1 MPSAV
6 VSSSLSPAK
15 VLLLAVHFATH
26 ANIDSLTSLCQLHA
40 STLHEELLLR
50 ILLTYLPETIRP
62 DLYVGLLQQVSEK
75 DFQDTNAHAPDPSPV
90 DALAEAEAAKK
101 VKRLHLRSLNGPL
114 IHESLQRDVLSSFL
128 VLRARSIDT
137 ETGTSSQLL
146 DLLLPFVHR
155 SSYLCTWISS
165 IVVPYVKKE
174 QAVDSRNSL
183 LQFEALSD
191 AEASIF
197 LLSRQPDMPSTVQP
211 DIDHD
216 LRESFG
222 PWLYNPDRWKEA
234 GPDGG
239 TDIIC
244 EGWQELRTWL
254 VSQAASSWPIAVQV
268 LEKWGGIDDVCLSNG
283 LAMKL
288 AKRFQDHCRET
299 YAATT
304 LACVYSIQDT
314 SLECLS
320 RLYNIVARLRVRH
333 AYDEKYESLEEALE
347 TLPDLSLHNIST
359 LWQDRTASLAK
370 DNILAPKNLLT
381 SPTAESTRLLL
392 ALILSAYILT
402 LHGHPSSVRR
412 VGDLTFLRDTRDQNA
427 VFTKLLWTIEKQA
440 STRDDEYIVWARKRL
455 LWLRGWRDAA
465 ASAPQEIDNGTF
477 CAIQRESMDADFL
490 KLMLSSGRMFV
501 AKLMKH
507 HGHSKL
513 LHGANPNKVV
523 LADSVPLGYDLARS
537 LFEDTDYKSLPEETI
552 QEVVHKSALAAFD
565 NATSPDRARGGLK
578 RCDEILRALPAT
590 VGPSS
595 AGTKRIR
602 ALLKATHA
610 LSGYRLVLRAGE
622 SVSPV
627 VLRVH
632 SDPIS
637 IVGKIL
643 AQNPGAYTRLQEFL
657 EMGINIFE
665 AGLPCHSVHLTASSL
680 TTEQLQAHKE
690 VSERRITALCIQAAL
705 SEEDFETAYSYV
717 ASRLGTQACNASSA
731 AQHVMDDWSWRAA
744 LQAGQYVRTE
754 RSKKPTHLGTA
765 SGNPT
770 IRHLQQ
776 RLECL
781 ATALRVAPTSE
792 LQDIL
797 QSFRRCEEQLDSAIK
812 EEATNEAAWDAEADA
827 GRLPGS
833 FDRPLVEEQCLSR
846 TLNAS
851 AASRQTDEAPMSL
864 FDLSRATARVAQK
877 NLSIMS
883 GLKSISGDVGS
894 VGQEL
899 HDESNQRVRK
909 RDQLR
914 EAATGTLVSGVGW
927 LIGANVNPNRTSR
940 GEM

>member
-1 MPSAV
+1 MMPSAV
-6 VSSSLSPAK
+6 VPSALSPAK

-62 DLYVGLLQQVSEK
+62 DLYVGLLQQVSER
-75 DFQDTNAHAPDPSPV
+75 DFQDTNAHAPDSLPV
-90 DALAEAEAAKK
+90 DTLTEAEAAKK

-137 ETGTSSQLL
+137 ETGTPSQLL

-174 QAVDSRNSL
+174 QAVDSRDSL

-197 LLSRQPDMPSTVQP
+197 LLSRQPDMPSTVQL

-239 TDIIC
+239 TDIVC
-244 EGWQELRTWL
+244 EGWQEFRTWL

-268 LEKWGGIDDVCLSNG
+268 LEKWGGIDDVCLSHG
-283 LAMKL
+283 LTMKL

-304 LACVYSIQDT
+304 LACVYSVQDT
-314 SLECLS
+314 SLKCLS
-320 RLYNIVARLRVRH
+320 RLYNIVARLRVRL

-392 ALILSAYILT
+392 ALILSAYNLT

-440 STRDDEYIVWARKRL
+440 STRNDEYIVWARKRL

-465 ASAPQEIDNGTF
+465 ASVPQEIDNGTF

-490 KLMLSSGRMFV
+490 KLMLSSGR
-501 AKLMKH
+501 
-507 HGHSKL
+507 
-513 LHGANPNKVV
+513 
-523 LADSVPLGYDLARS
+523 YDLARS
-537 LFEDTDYKSLPEETI
+537 LFEDTDYKLLPEETI

-578 RCDEILRALPAT
+578 RCDEILRALPTT

-657 EMGINIFE
+657 EMGINISE

-717 ASRLGTQACNASSA
+717 ASRLSTQAGNASSA
-731 AQHVMDDWSWRAA
+731 AQYVMDDWSWRAA
-744 LQAGQYVRTE
+744 LQAGQYIRTE

-833 FDRPLVEEQCLSR
+833 FDRPLVDELCLSR

-883 GLKSISGDVGS
+883 GLKSISGDVGL

-899 HDESNQRVRK
+899 HEESNQRVRK

>member
-1 MPSAV
+1 MMPSAV
-6 VSSSLSPAK
+6 VPSALSPAK

-62 DLYVGLLQQVSEK
+62 DLYVGLLQQVSER
-75 DFQDTNAHAPDPSPV
+75 DFQDTNAHAPDSLPV
-90 DALAEAEAAKK
+90 DTLTEAEAAKK

-137 ETGTSSQLL
+137 ETGTPSQLL

-174 QAVDSRNSL
+174 QAVDSRDSL

-197 LLSRQPDMPSTVQP
+197 LLSRQPDMPSTVQL

-239 TDIIC
+239 TDIAC
-244 EGWQELRTWL
+244 EGWQEFRTWL

-268 LEKWGGIDDVCLSNG
+268 LEKWGGIDDVCLSHG
-283 LAMKL
+283 LTMKL

-304 LACVYSIQDT
+304 LACVYSVQDT

-320 RLYNIVARLRVRH
+320 RLYNIVARLRVRL

-392 ALILSAYILT
+392 ALILSAYNLT

-440 STRDDEYIVWARKRL
+440 STRNDEYIVWARKRL
-455 LWLRGWRDAA
+455 LWLRGWRDVA
-465 ASAPQEIDNGTF
+465 ASVPQETDNGTF
-477 CAIQRESMDADFL
+477 CAIQRQSMDADFL
-490 KLMLSSGRMFV
+490 KLMLSSGR
-501 AKLMKH
+501 
-507 HGHSKL
+507 
-513 LHGANPNKVV
+513 
-523 LADSVPLGYDLARS
+523 YDLARS
-537 LFEDTDYKSLPEETI
+537 LFEDTDYKLLPEETI
-552 QEVVHKSALAAFD
+552 QDVVHKSALAAFD

-578 RCDEILRALPAT
+578 RCDEILRALPTT

-657 EMGINIFE
+657 EMGINISE

-690 VSERRITALCIQAAL
+690 VSERRITALCIHAAL

-717 ASRLGTQACNASSA
+717 ASRLSTQAGNASSA
-731 AQHVMDDWSWRAA
+731 AQYVMDDWSWRAA
-744 LQAGQYVRTE
+744 LQAGQYIRTE

-833 FDRPLVEEQCLSR
+833 FDRPLVDELCLSR

-883 GLKSISGDVGS
+883 GLKSISGDVGL

>member
-1 MPSAV
+1 MMPSAV
-6 VSSSLSPAK
+6 IPSALSPAK

-62 DLYVGLLQQVSEK
+62 ELYVGLLQQISER
-75 DFQDTNAHAPDPSPV
+75 DFQDIKAHAPDSSPV
-90 DALAEAEAAKK
+90 DALTEAEAAKK

-114 IHESLQRDVLSSFL
+114 IHESFQRDILSSFL

-137 ETGTSSQLL
+137 ETGTSSQFL

-197 LLSRQPDMPSTVQP
+197 LLSRQPDMPSAVQLE
-211 DIDHD
+211 IDHD
-216 LRESFG
+216 LREIFG

-234 GPDGG
+234 EPDGG
-239 TDIIC
+239 KDIVC
-244 EGWQELRTWL
+244 EGWQEFRAWL

-268 LEKWGGIDDVCLSNG
+268 LEKWGGIDDVCLSHG
-283 LAMKL
+283 LTMKL

-320 RLYNIVARLRVRH
+320 RLYNIVAKLRVRL
-333 AYDEKYESLEEALE
+333 AYDEKYESLEKALE

-392 ALILSAYILT
+392 ALILSAYNLT

-465 ASAPQEIDNGTF
+465 ASVPQEIDNGTF
-477 CAIQRESMDADFL
+477 CAIHRESMDADFL
-490 KLMLSSGRMFV
+490 KLMLSSGR
-501 AKLMKH
+501 
-507 HGHSKL
+507 
-513 LHGANPNKVV
+513 
-523 LADSVPLGYDLARS
+523 YDLARS
-537 LFEDTDYKSLPEETI
+537 LFEDTDYKPLPEEAI

-657 EMGINIFE
+657 EMGINISE

-717 ASRLGTQACNASSA
+717 ASRLGTQAGNASSA

-797 QSFRRCEEQLDSAIK
+797 QSFRRCEEQLDSAVK

-833 FDRPLVEEQCLSR
+833 FDRPLVDERCLSK

-883 GLKSISGDVGS
+883 GLKSISDDVGL

>member
-1 MPSAV
+1 MMPSAV
-6 VSSSLSPAK
+6 IPSALSPAK

-62 DLYVGLLQQVSEK
+62 ELYVGLLQQILER
-75 DFQDTNAHAPDPSPV
+75 DFQDTKAHAPDSSPV
-90 DALAEAEAAKK
+90 DALTEAEAAKK

-114 IHESLQRDVLSSFL
+114 IHESFQRDVLSSFL

-137 ETGTSSQLL
+137 ETGTPSQFL
-146 DLLLPFVHR
+146 DLLLPFIHR

-197 LLSRQPDMPSTVQP
+197 LLSRQPDMPSTVQL

-234 GPDGG
+234 EPDGG
-239 TDIIC
+239 KDIVC
-244 EGWQELRTWL
+244 EGWQEFRTWL

-268 LEKWGGIDDVCLSNG
+268 LEKWGGIDDVCLSHG
-283 LAMKL
+283 LTMKL

-320 RLYNIVARLRVRH
+320 RLYNIVAKLRVRL
-333 AYDEKYESLEEALE
+333 AYDEKYESLEKALE

-392 ALILSAYILT
+392 ALILSAYNLT

-440 STRDDEYIVWARKRL
+440 STCDDEYIVWARKRL

-465 ASAPQEIDNGTF
+465 ATVPQEIDNGTF
-477 CAIQRESMDADFL
+477 CAIHRESMDADFL
-490 KLMLSSGRMFV
+490 KLMLSSGR
-501 AKLMKH
+501 
-507 HGHSKL
+507 
-513 LHGANPNKVV
+513 
-523 LADSVPLGYDLARS
+523 YDLARS
-537 LFEDTDYKSLPEETI
+537 LFEDTDYKPLPEKAI

-657 EMGINIFE
+657 EMGINISE

-680 TTEQLQAHKE
+680 TTEQLQTHKE

-717 ASRLGTQACNASSA
+717 ASRLGTQAGNASSA

-797 QSFRRCEEQLDSAIK
+797 QSFRRCEEQLDSAVK

-833 FDRPLVEEQCLSR
+833 FDRPLFDERCLSR

-851 AASRQTDEAPMSL
+851 AASRQMDEAPMSL

-883 GLKSISGDVGS
+883 GLKSISGDVGL

>member
-6 VSSSLSPAK
+6 IPSALSPAK

-62 DLYVGLLQQVSEK
+62 ELYVGLLQQISER
-75 DFQDTNAHAPDPSPV
+75 DFQDTKAHAPDSSPV
-90 DALAEAEAAKK
+90 DALTEAEAAKK

-114 IHESLQRDVLSSFL
+114 IHESFQRDILGSFL
-128 VLRARSIDT
+128 VLRARSIDA
-137 ETGTSSQLL
+137 ETGTPSQFL

-197 LLSRQPDMPSTVQP
+197 LLSRQPDLPSTVQL

-234 GPDGG
+234 ESDGG
-239 TDIIC
+239 KDIVC
-244 EGWQELRTWL
+244 EGWQEFRTWL

-268 LEKWGGIDDVCLSNG
+268 LEKWGGIDDVCIGHG
-283 LAMKL
+283 LTMEL

-304 LACVYSIQDT
+304 LACVYSIQNT

-320 RLYNIVARLRVRH
+320 RLYNIVAKLRVRL
-333 AYDEKYESLEEALE
+333 AYDEKYESLEKALE
-347 TLPDLSLHNIST
+347 TLPDFSLHNIST

-381 SPTAESTRLLL
+381 SPTAESTGLLL
-392 ALILSAYILT
+392 ALILSAYNLT
-402 LHGHPSSVRR
+402 LHGHPASVRR

-455 LWLRGWRDAA
+455 LWLRGWHDAA
-465 ASAPQEIDNGTF
+465 ASVPQEIDNGTF
-477 CAIQRESMDADFL
+477 CAIHRESMDADFL
-490 KLMLSSGRMFV
+490 KLMLSSGR
-501 AKLMKH
+501 
-507 HGHSKL
+507 
-513 LHGANPNKVV
+513 
-523 LADSVPLGYDLARS
+523 YDLARS
-537 LFEDTDYKSLPEETI
+537 LFEETDYKPLPEEAI
-552 QEVVHKSALAAFD
+552 QQVVHKSALAAFD

-657 EMGINIFE
+657 EMGINISE

-680 TTEQLQAHKE
+680 TTEQLQKQKE

-717 ASRLGTQACNASSA
+717 ASRLGTQAGNASSA

-797 QSFRRCEEQLDSAIK
+797 QSFRRCEEQLDSAVK

-833 FDRPLVEEQCLSR
+833 FDRPLVDERCLSR

-864 FDLSRATARVAQK
+864 FDLSRATTRVAQK

-927 LIGANVNPNRTSR
+927 LIGVNVNPNRTSR

>member
-1 MPSAV
+1 MMPSAIAP
-6 VSSSLSPAK
+6 SALSPAK

-26 ANIDSLTSLCQLHA
+26 ANIDSLTNLCQLHA
-40 STLHEELLLR
+40 STVHEELLLR

-62 DLYVGLLQQVSEK
+62 DLYVGLLQQVSER
-75 DFQDTNAHAPDPSPV
+75 DFEDTNPHAPDTSPV
-90 DALAEAEAAKK
+90 DALTEAEAAKK
-101 VKRLHLRSLNGPL
+101 VKRLHLRSLNGPS
-114 IHESLQRDVLSSFL
+114 IHESLQRDVLSNFL

-137 ETGTSSQLL
+137 ETGTPSQLL
-146 DLLLPFVHR
+146 NLLLPFVHR
-155 SSYLCTWISS
+155 SSYLCTWIST
-165 IVVPYVKKE
+165 IVLPYVKKE

-197 LLSRQPDMPSTVQP
+197 LLSRQPDVPSTVQL

-239 TDIIC
+239 TDILC
-244 EGWQELRTWL
+244 EGWQEARVWL

-268 LEKWGGIDDVCLSNG
+268 LEKWGGIDDVCLSHG
-283 LAMKL
+283 LTMKL
-288 AKRFQDHCRET
+288 AERFQDHCRET

-320 RLYNIVARLRVRH
+320 RLYNIVARLRVRL
-333 AYDEKYESLEEALE
+333 AYVDKYESLEEALE
-347 TLPDLSLHNIST
+347 KLPDLSLHNIPT

-381 SPTAESTRLLL
+381 SPTVESTRLLL
-392 ALILSAYILT
+392 ALILSAYNLT

-465 ASAPQEIDNGTF
+465 ASAPHEIDNGTF

-490 KLMLSSGRMFV
+490 KLMLSSGR
-501 AKLMKH
+501 
-507 HGHSKL
+507 
-513 LHGANPNKVV
+513 
-523 LADSVPLGYDLARS
+523 YELARS
-537 LFEDTDYKSLPEETI
+537 LYENTDYKLLPEETI

-590 VGPSS
+590 VGPLL

-657 EMGINIFE
+657 EMGINISE
-665 AGLPCHSVHLTASSL
+665 AGLPCHSVHLTATSL

-717 ASRLGTQACNASSA
+717 ASRLGTQAGNASSA
-731 AQHVMDDWSWRAA
+731 AQHVMDDDWSWRAA

-781 ATALRVAPTSE
+781 ATALRVAPTCE

-833 FDRPLVEEQCLSR
+833 FDHPLVDERCLSR

-883 GLKSISGDVGS
+883 GLKSISGDVGL

-914 EAATGTLVSGVGW
+914 EAATGTLVTGVGW